1 MIKATL
7 DSVLARRRKLSLVFV
22 ALLSLCISVH
32 AKANFTVWVTRRLS
46 GDLYQL
52 NSGVTH
58 STCGTIARTYL
69 INENR
74 CELDEELLSGNIY
87 MGIFD

>member
-7 DSVLARRRKLSLVFV
+7 DSVLARRRKLSSVFV
-22 ALLSLCISVH
+22 ALLSLCTSVQ

-46 GDLYQL
+46 SDLYQL
-52 NSGVTH
+52 NSGGTH
-58 STCGTIARTYL
+58 LTCDSRARTYL

-74 CELDEELLSGNIY
+74 CAMDKELLSG
-87 MGIFD
+87 MGNFDRH